1 MVQAAVLDGLFLDLF
16 SPFDDGGVTP
26 VVSVGGCDVTNALMV
41 TPVVVMIDE
50 GADLVFEIA
59 WQIIVLQQNAVLQGL
74 MPTLDLALGL
84 RVIGCAT
91 DVAHTLVLEPFG
103 QVAGDIGRAIVAEQ
117 ARLITTLA
125 RLQPDASNANV
136 SVAVTSSA
144 FMLVQ
149 SFQAMM

>member
-26 VVSVGGCDVTNALMV
+26 VVSVGGCDATNALMV
-41 TPVVVMIDE
+41 TPVIVMIDE

-59 WQIIVLQQNAVLQGL
+59 GQIVVLQQDAVLQGL

-103 QVAGDIGRAIVAEQ
+103 QLAGDIGRAIVAEQ
-117 ARLITTLA
+117 ARLMNNIGTIA
-125 RLQPDASNANV
+125 A
-136 SVAVTSSA
+136 
-144 FMLVQ
+144 
-149 SFQAMM
+149 